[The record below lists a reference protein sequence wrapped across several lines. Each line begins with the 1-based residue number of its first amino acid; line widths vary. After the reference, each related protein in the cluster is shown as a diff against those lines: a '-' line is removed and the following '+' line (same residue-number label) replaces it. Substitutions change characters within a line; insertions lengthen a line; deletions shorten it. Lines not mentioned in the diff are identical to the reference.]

1 MSKIQLLAICY
12 GCIRFTSTWA
22 EELEVQ
28 KQSAKVVSYA
38 DVLQWVL
45 ALIVVLAIFGIFMWL
60 LRKSGN
66 LSFVN
71 KKQLAIVSGLS
82 LGMREKLVLVKV
94 GEKQLLLGVTPGR
107 VDKLLELEGDSRL
120 FQNQTDAAD
129 NGLFAKKLQQV
140 LQGKIDV

>member
-1 MSKIQLLAICY
+1 MSKIQLLAFCY
-12 GCIRFTSTWA
+12 GCIRFTSTLA

-28 KQSAKVVSYA
+28 KQSAKVISYA
-38 DVLQWVL
+38 DVLQWVF
-45 ALIVVLAIFGIFMWL
+45 ALIIVLAIFAILMWL

-140 LQGKIDV
+140 LQGKIDG

>member
-1 MSKIQLLAICY
+1 MSKIQLLAFCY
-12 GCIRFTSTWA
+12 GCMRFTSTLA

-28 KQSAKVVSYA
+28 KQSTKVVSYA
-38 DVLQWVL
+38 DVLQWVF
-45 ALIVVLAIFGIFMWL
+45 ALIVVLAIFAILMWL

-66 LSFVN
+66 LSFMH

-82 LGMREKLVLVKV
+82 LGMREKVVLVQV
-94 GEKQLLLGVTPGR
+94 GDKQLLLGVTPGR

-120 FQNQTDAAD
+120 FQTQTEAAD